1 MIQQFLK
8 TVPLFRELDDDE
20 LTQVLMVGLVKRHP
34 QGAVIISEG
43 TTGGQLHV
51 IHTGQVRISK
61 LVPGLGEEAL
71 TILSPGD
78 FFGEVEFFDGSPSS
92 AAAIAHSDCETLSI
106 PHKEVTALMKERPAL
121 SAKFLWA
128 FARTL
133 SGRLRDTNDKMAA
146 LLAISRAF

>member
-1 MIQQFLK
+1 M
-8 TVPLFRELDDDE
+8 
-20 LTQVLMVGLVKRHP
+20 
-34 QGAVIISEG
+34 
-43 TTGGQLHV
+43 GQLPLLLDV
-51 IHTGQVRISK
+51 IKAFGLRMPDRTAFEEAHALFAIEGPQVRISK

-106 PHKEVTALMKERPAL
+106 PHQEITTLMRERPAL

-133 SGRLRDTNDKMAA
+133 AGRLRDTNEKMTA